1 MSTSNAHYRRAQQ
14 LRRVRSRRNGGGQIP
29 LRLVICGAV
38 FVLLVAAKLLF
49 PEAVGRLADSA
60 RQLIGRDADFKEAFA
75 AMGRAVSGEGP
86 VGDSLQEAYS
96 AVFNPADPAEPEAAP
111 TEPEQQP
118 SPQPEP
124 EDEVNAPSSA
134 DTGAQLLRHSALPLP
149 EADKELMREE
159 GIYRKFVSVREN
171 SQGWNSRSA

>member
-75 AMGRAVSGEGP
+75 AMGR
-86 VGDSLQEAYS
+86 
-96 AVFNPADPAEPEAAP
+96 EAALSRRLMP
-111 TEPEQQP
+111 
-118 SPQPEP
+118 
-124 EDEVNAPSSA
+124 PSSISP
-134 DTGAQLLRHSALPLP
+134 RS
-149 EADKELMREE
+149 R
-159 GIYRKFVSVREN
+159 RKSPPHRKRKI
-171 SQGWNSRSA
+171 RSCRRRISLIRRR